1 MSVTHE
7 KSPKEDEVET
17 FFPAGGEV
25 KLPSLKKTFSIK
37 KFTWGKEAVLGK
49 LLGSLLKD
57 SNFGEF
63 RNLTEQ
69 NVQQNP
75 QIVINAFLPLLES
88 APDTITKM
96 VATILDRDDKFVEE
110 NLNIE
115 DVIEVLVPFFTGA
128 FKRYQDLYNKIN
140 KRFQKP

>member
-1 MSVTHE
+1 MSETHE
-7 KSPKEDEVET
+7 NPKKKDEVET

-25 KLPSLKKTFSIK
+25 KLPSLKKTFPIK

-49 LLGSLLKD
+49 LLGALLKD
-57 SNFGEF
+57 ANLGEF

-69 NVQQNP
+69 NAQQNP

-96 VATILDRDDKFVEE
+96 VATILDKEEEWVETE
-110 NLNIE
+110 LQIE
-115 DVIEVLVPFFTGA
+115 DIIEVLVPFFIGA
-128 FKRYQDLYNKIN
+128 SKRYQSLFNKISQ
-140 KRFQKP
+140 RFQK